1 MKNKNELGATGI
13 DIVSGI
19 IIFIIST
26 AVVIGLYYQIYIT
39 TTETKIHQVAIGC
52 ITEIFEKIDL
62 IKYEEVTN
70 EKVKELINQSKLS
83 KYFNEE
89 KNGSSV
95 EYSVTNYST
104 QSGAEE
110 DLVKQ
115 VNITVIYKV
124 AGNITTLPINKI
136 KIRE

>member
-26 AVVIGLYYQIYIT
+26 AVVISLYYQIYIT
-39 TTETKIHQVAIGC
+39 TTQTKIHQVAIGC
-52 ITEIFEKIDL
+52 ITEIFEEIDL
-62 IKYEEVTN
+62 INYDEVT
-70 EKVKELINQSKLS
+70 ETKVKDMIDEKKLS
-83 KYFNEE
+83 EYFNKE
-89 KNGSSV
+89 KNDSSV
-95 EYSVTNYST
+95 EYSVIDFST
-104 QSGAEE
+104 QSGAKQ

-124 AGNITTLPINKI
+124 GDNITTLPMSKI